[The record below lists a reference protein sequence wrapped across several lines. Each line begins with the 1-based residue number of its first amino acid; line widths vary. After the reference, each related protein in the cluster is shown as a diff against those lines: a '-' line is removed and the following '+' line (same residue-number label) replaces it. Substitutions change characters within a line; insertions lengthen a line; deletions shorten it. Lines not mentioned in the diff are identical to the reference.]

1 MVSASS
7 AVRKSM
13 PRISAPICLD
23 NGTTSILAAI
33 ATFMFILDGIW
44 QLRRAYLRKM
54 LHCGSLPINY
64 SAKWQGILRPR
75 YGIPG
80 CSQAFETTTIA
91 VSICVPAAGRL
102 LNEGRRLNFEH
113 PWILDIAAKLRL
125 GISLGSWRGRHRASL
140 TLFC

>member
-23 NGTTSILAAI
+23 NGTTSTLAAI

-64 SAKWQGILRPR
+64 SAKWQVFLRPR
-75 YGIPG
+75 RGIPG
-80 CSQAFETTTIA
+80 CSQAFEPTKTTA
-91 VSICVPAAGRL
+91 VGVVSWPLGLRENLASLIGTRFAAGGWGKPAAV
-102 LNEGRRLNFEH
+102 
-113 PWILDIAAKLRL
+113 A
-125 GISLGSWRGRHRASL
+125 
-140 TLFC
+140 